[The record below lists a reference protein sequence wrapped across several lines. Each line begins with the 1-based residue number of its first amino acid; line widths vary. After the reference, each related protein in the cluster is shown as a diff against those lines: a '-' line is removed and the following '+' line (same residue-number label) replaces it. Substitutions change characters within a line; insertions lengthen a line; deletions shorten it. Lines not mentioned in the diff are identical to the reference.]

1 MGLDMTA
8 YTRAKGAEE
17 TTEIQYW
24 RKHNALHG
32 LMEEIWRDKAAI
44 AGQDLGDEQFNCIE
58 LPLTEADL
66 DYIESQVK
74 GDALPETSGFF
85 FGNDSRFDEEDK
97 KADLEFIAKA
107 RQALADGLEVC
118 YNSWW

>member
-32 LMEEIWRDKAAI
+32 LMEQIWRDKAAI
-44 AGQDLGDEQFNCIE
+44 AGDDVDGVQFNCIE
-58 LPLTEADL
+58 VPLTEADIT
-66 DYIESQVK
+66 YIEAVVK
-74 GDALPETSGFF
+74 NEELPETQGFF
-85 FGNDSRFDEEDK
+85 FGNDTRFDDYYKQEDL
-97 KADLEFIAKA
+97 AFIAKA
-107 RQALADGLEVC
+107 REALANGEEVF
-118 YNSWW
+118 YSSWW

>member
-17 TTEIQYW
+17 TIEIQYW

-44 AGQDLGDEQFNCIE
+44 AGQDLGDEQFNCVE
-58 LPLTEADL
+58 LPLNEADL
-66 DYIESQVK
+66 NYIEARVK
-74 GDALPETSGFF
+74 SNQLPATSGFF
-85 FGNDSRFDEEDK
+85 FGADSRFDESDK
-97 KADLEFIAKA
+97 QADLEFITKA
-107 RQALADGLEVC
+107 REALADGLEVC